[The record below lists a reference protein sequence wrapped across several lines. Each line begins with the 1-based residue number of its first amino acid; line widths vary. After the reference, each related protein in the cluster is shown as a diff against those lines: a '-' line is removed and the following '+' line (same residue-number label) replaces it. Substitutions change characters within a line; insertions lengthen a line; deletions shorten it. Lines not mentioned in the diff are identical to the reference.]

1 MPDSPTLKFN
11 GEPSPTRRAP
21 AGDALRANRRKT
33 RVSALPCAKSCDEC
47 GGLTKGGQS

>member
-11 GEPSPTRRAP
+11 GQPSPTRRAP
-21 AGDALRANRRKT
+21 AGDALRVNRRKAQ
-33 RVSALPCAKSCDEC
+33 VSALLFAKSCDEC